1 MPATLIKTSNVNLAD
16 QTDFKCKYCDK
27 GFRRES
33 SLIAHLCEKKRRW
46 QQQNE
51 QGVQL
56 GYNSYIQFYETT
68 QGSARLKTYQDFVD
82 SPFYLAFVR
91 YGRYLVDIRAVNVNS
106 FTAWLLKNN
115 KKLDH
120 WCKDS
125 LYTEWL
131 QAYLKKENPRDA
143 LERAI
148 KEMQDY
154 EEKLRLDG
162 MDTLGDYSNY
172 FRHGNTNRICHHI
185 ATGRISAWI
194 VYNCDSGLGFLDN
207 LGPEQVGLVM
217 PYIDPD
223 YWNRRFREYLAD
235 TEWARTILTQA
246 GL

>member
-1 MPATLIKTSNVNLAD
+1 MQATLNKISNANLVD
-16 QTDFKCKYCDK
+16 VTDFKCKYCGK
-27 GFRRES
+27 EFRRES
-33 SLIAHLCEKKRRW
+33 SLAAHLCEKKRRW

-51 QGVQL
+51 QGVQI
-56 GYNSYIQFYETT
+56 GFKSYLQFYETT
-68 QGSARLKTYQDFVD
+68 QGSARLKTYQDFMD

-91 YGRYLVDIRAVNVNS
+91 YGRYLVDIRAVNVNN

-131 QAYLKKENPRDA
+131 QEYLKKENPRDA

-154 EEKLRLDG
+154 AEKLRLEG
-162 MDTLGDYSNY
+162 TGTLGDYSDY
-172 FRHGNTNRICHHI
+172 FRRGNTNRICHHI
-185 ATGRISAWI
+185 TTGRISAWV
-194 VYNCDSGLGFLDN
+194 VYCCDSGLGFLDN
-207 LGPEQVGLVM
+207 LSPEQVGLVM

-223 YWNRRFREYLAD
+223 YWHRRLQEYLAD
-235 TEWARTILTQA
+235 AEWARMILAQA

>member
-1 MPATLIKTSNVNLAD
+1 MQATRNRILNANLAN
-16 QTDFKCKYCDK
+16 FKCKYCDK

-33 SLIAHLCEKKRRW
+33 SLAAHLCEKKRRW
-46 QQQNE
+46 QQQSE
-51 QGVQL
+51 QGVQI
-56 GYNSYIQFYETT
+56 GYNAYLQFYETT

-91 YGRYLVDIRAVNVNS
+91 YGRYLVDIRAVNATS
-106 FTAWLLKNN
+106 FTTWLLKNN

-125 LYTEWL
+125 FYEEWL
-131 QAYLKKENPRDA
+131 REYLRKENPRDA

-154 EEKLRLDG
+154 AEKLRLDG
-162 MDTLGDYSNY
+162 TDSLGDYSNY
-172 FRHGNTNRICHHI
+172 FRHANTNRICYHI
-185 ATGRISAWI
+185 TTGRISPWV
-194 VYNCDSGLGFLDN
+194 VYNCDSGLGFLDS
-207 LGPEQVGLVM
+207 LGPEQVLLVM

-223 YWNRRFREYLAD
+223 YWHRRFQEYLAD
-235 TEWARTILTQA
+235 TEWARMILSQA